1 MKRTPLHKPHRDAGA
16 TFTELFGWELPLSY
30 GDPAAE
36 YHAARESLAVAV
48 MDRSYLGRFRVTGK
62 DTLDLLNRLSS
73 NKVDELPPGTGAG
86 TIMPTNKGRVIDLL
100 HLFARDDH
108 LLMLTSPQTRERV
121 AEWIDLYT
129 FLEEVA
135 LEEITQGT
143 AMIAVLGPQAAR
155 IVDDLLGLATA
166 DLEPYA
172 SVAPARDRGVTLL
185 RSDPLRAPGY
195 DILLPARQAP
205 NMWAALIAAGAVPIG
220 ERTFDLLR
228 IEAGIPRYGWE
239 MSEAVNPWEVDLQEY
254 INFEKG
260 CYIGQEV
267 ILRLSTYQKVQK
279 HLMAL
284 ALSDATQVAPGHK
297 LYVGEQQAGVVTS
310 LAQRPTSG
318 ETIGLGLIR
327 RAFATPGT
335 ELRVVAQGGEHIASA
350 TLGALPTRVPV
361 AG

>member
-1 MKRTPLHKPHRDAGA
+1 MKRAPLHKHHRDAGA
-16 TFTELFGWELPLSY
+16 TFAELFGWELPHSY

-36 YHAARESLAVAV
+36 YDAARESVAV
-48 MDRSYLGRFRVTGK
+48 MDRSYVGRFRVTGK

-73 NKVDELPPGTGAG
+73 NKVDPLPPGTGAV
-86 TIMPTNKGRVIDLL
+86 TILPTNKGRVIDLL
-100 HLFARDDH
+100 NLFARDDH

-166 DLEPYA
+166 NLEPYA
-172 SVAPARDRGVTLL
+172 SVAVSINGFEATLL
-185 RSDPLRAPGY
+185 RSDPLRAPGC
-195 DILLPARQAP
+195 DILLPAQQAP
-205 NMWAALIAAGAVPIG
+205 DTWNALIAAGAVPIG
-220 ERTFDLLR
+220 ERAFDLLR

-239 MSEAVNPWEVDLQEY
+239 MSEAVNPWEVNLQEY

-267 ILRLSTYQKVQK
+267 ILRLNTYQKVQK

-284 ALSDATQVAPGHK
+284 ALSNAAQVAPGHK
-297 LYVGEQQAGVVTS
+297 LYLGEQQAGVVTS

-327 RAFATPGT
+327 RAFATSGM
-335 ELRVVAQGGEHIASA
+335 ELRVVAKGGEQIASA
-350 TLGALPTRVPV
+350 TLGTLPTRVPV